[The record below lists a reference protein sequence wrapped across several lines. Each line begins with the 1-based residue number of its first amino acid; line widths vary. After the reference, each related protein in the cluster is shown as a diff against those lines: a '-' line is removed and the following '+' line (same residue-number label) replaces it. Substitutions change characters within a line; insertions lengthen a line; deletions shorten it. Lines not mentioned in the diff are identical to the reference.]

1 MEIEVTDDVKTPED
15 YPNKIIK
22 KMFMDCINVE
32 MYKVCIWNFLRVET
46 DSLEIQ

>member
-32 MYKVCIWNFLRVET
+32 MYKVYIY
-46 DSLEIQ
+46 EIFYVWRQIL